1 MTTQLNTALIA
12 MATLAALTTGVASA
26 KAPETLYRA
35 SVVVRYHDL
44 DLSTQGGIHTLYGR
58 IQIAAWRVC
67 GQLDYVRIEE
77 VQCRKKLT
85 EAAVKE
91 VHVPALTALESGKR
105 TAEQIVL
112 NR

>member
-12 MATLAALTTGVASA
+12 IATLAAALTTGAASA
-26 KAPETLYRA
+26 KAPETLSKA

-44 DLSTQGGIHTLYGR
+44 DLSTKGGIHTLYGR

-77 VQCRKKLT
+77 VQCRKTLT

-91 VHVPALTALESGKR
+91 VNVPALSALQSGKVA
-105 TAEQIVL
+105 AERIVQL
-112 NR
+112 